1 MAPPRLSEYEI
12 GEVLG
17 AGTVGTIYAA
27 VHLETG
33 QQFAI
38 KKLHPSVN
46 QDKLI
51 RARFR
56 REMVVLERLHH
67 PHIIRYFG
75 GGEDNG
81 QLFFVME
88 LIDGGTVKEL
98 LESRRRLHWVAVLE
112 VARQLCSAIQ
122 FAHNHGVIH
131 RDLKPSNLFVTHD
144 GEIRLGDFGIARDLE
159 NADIGEKGTT
169 VGTQAY
175 MSPEQIRGDQ
185 RLSGK
190 ADLYSLGCCLFEMC
204 VGRPPYLAI
213 DRVQMFEQHLH
224 ADRPR
229 VRDFVEDVPAEFD
242 DLIFHLLAKGMDD
255 RPFNA
260 RQVQAMVLQLGESTD
275 PKELP
280 ESMQLEIE
288 ANGIA
293 SCGRDLLKS
302 QAHAWDASRS
312 SEISWKKLVAM
323 VAGIAALIAVASFFR
338 N

>member
-1 MAPPRLSEYEI
+1 MPAPRLSEYET

-17 AGTVGTIYAA
+17 VGTVGTIYAA
-27 VHLETG
+27 VHRKTG

-38 KKLHPSVN
+38 KKLHPTVN
-46 QDKLI
+46 QDELI

-56 REMVVLERLHH
+56 REMVILERLHH

-75 GGEDNG
+75 GGNDSG

-98 LESRRRLHWVAVLE
+98 LASRKGLHWAAVVE

-131 RDLKPSNLFVTHD
+131 RDLKPSNLFVTDD
-144 GEIRLGDFGIARDLE
+144 GDIKLGDFGIARDLE
-159 NADIGEKGTT
+159 SADIGEQGMT

-185 RLSGK
+185 ALSGK

-204 VGRPPYLAI
+204 VGRPPYLGV
-213 DRVQMFEQHLH
+213 DRVEMFEQHLH
-224 ADRPR
+224 AERPR
-229 VRDFVEDVPAEFD
+229 VRSFVPSVPVELD
-242 DLIFHLLAKGMDD
+242 DLIHCLLAKDADD

-260 RQVQAMVLQLGESTD
+260 RQVQAIVLQLGESID
-275 PKELP
+275 RHELP
-280 ESMQLEIE
+280 ENMQAELE
-288 ANGIA
+288 ANGMA
-293 SCGRDLLKS
+293 GCGRELLK
-302 QAHAWDASRS
+302 AHAQSWKLSSS
-312 SEISWKKLVAM
+312 SEISWKKLVVMA
-323 VAGIAALIAVASFFR
+323 AGIAALVAAASFLDS
-338 N
+338 